1 MWNSMRRVGLPA
13 VAVALLALTG
23 GCESEP
29 SRAGRGAGD
38 GATTAPAGGGGTSQ
52 TINVE
57 LAQDEIRMPNTL
69 RAGPV
74 TFVVKNTSQ
83 QVHSFAI
90 EGKGV
95 DGEIGEPLA
104 PGDTRSMVVDLQP
117 GNYRVYC
124 PIMEQHGG
132 MAMEVA
138 LIVTE

>member
-1 MWNSMRRVGLPA
+1 MSKTMRKVGLPA
-13 VAVALLALTG
+13 VAVALLALTT

-29 SRAGRGAGD
+29 KGARGAGD
-38 GATTAPAGGGGTSQ
+38 DATAPAGGLGTPQ

-57 LAQDEIRMPNTL
+57 LTQDEIRMPNTL
-69 RAGPV
+69 RAGPI

-90 EGKGV
+90 EGKEF

-104 PGDTRSMVVDLQP
+104 PGDTRSMVVNLQP
-117 GNYRVYC
+117 GNYRVFC

-132 MAMEVA
+132 APMEVA

>member
-1 MWNSMRRVGLPA
+1 MWDSMRKVGLPA

-29 SRAGRGAGD
+29 NRTGRGGTD
-38 GATTAPAGGGGTSQ
+38 DTAAPGGLGTSQ

-57 LAQDEIRMPNTL
+57 LNQDEIRMPNTL

-95 DGEIGEPLA
+95 DGDIGEPLA
-104 PGDTRSMVVDLQP
+104 PGDTRSMVVDLRP
-117 GNYRVYC
+117 GSYRAYC
-124 PIMEQHGG
+124 PINEQHAG
-132 MAMEVA
+132 APMEVP

>member
-1 MWNSMRRVGLPA
+1 MRNVMRKVGLPA

-38 GATTAPAGGGGTSQ
+38 ATAPAGGGGTSQ

-57 LAQDEIRMPNTL
+57 LTQDEIRMPNTL

-90 EGKGV
+90 EGKGL

-104 PGDTRSMVVDLQP
+104 PGDTRSMVVDLRP

-132 MAMEVA
+132 ASMEVA

>member
-1 MWNSMRRVGLPA
+1 MWNTIRKAGLPA
-13 VAVALLALTG
+13 MAIALLALTG

-29 SRAGRGAGD
+29 NRAGRGGGD
-38 GATTAPAGGGGTSQ
+38 DATAPAGGLGTSQ

-90 EGKGV
+90 EGGRV

-104 PGDTRSMVVDLQP
+104 PGDTRSMVVDLRP

-124 PIMEQHGG
+124 PITEQHGQN
-132 MAMEVA
+132 AMEVA